1 MYIKDNWVKWR
12 VRMNCVAIRMIFC
25 DVDGTLLPHGSKSL
39 SDDIFMTINRAVSS
53 GIHFCI
59 ASGRSYPD
67 LKRLFS
73 PVINNVTFICND
85 GSLMVENE
93 SVLFSSPLDKSQIA
107 CMSKTYRND
116 YDALLI
122 YTKDS
127 TYYISHKIEID
138 FAKKVAPEDITF
150 SVTGDIFKVAFM
162 NLSQNANIKINNLC
176 IKSGILN
183 KVYEDATWTEYITAQ
198 TDKGTAAKILQ
209 RTYGVTPSETAA
221 FGDNLNDLNM
231 LRCAQYSY
239 APKTARPEI
248 IRMCKFRT
256 DNVKDEI
263 LNIISCK

>member
-1 MYIKDNWVKWR
+1 
-12 VRMNCVAIRMIFC
+12 MNCADIRMIFC

-39 SDDIFMTINRAVSS
+39 SDDIFRTINRAVSS

-85 GSLMVENE
+85 GSLMVEND
-93 SVLFSSPLDKSQIA
+93 SILFSSPLNKSQIA

-116 YDALLI
+116 YEALII
-122 YTKDS
+122 YAKEY
-127 TYYISHKIEID
+127 TYYISDKIQID
-138 FAKKVAPEDITF
+138 FAKKITPEEITSSVA
-150 SVTGDIFKVAFM
+150 GDIFKVAFM
-162 NLSQNANIKINNLC
+162 NLSQKAKIKINNLG

-198 TDKGTAAKILQ
+198 TDKGTAVKVLQ
-209 RTYGVTPSETAA
+209 RVYGVSSSQTAA

-231 LRCAQYSY
+231 LRSAQYSY
-239 APKTARPEI
+239 APENAHPDI
-248 IRMCKFRT
+248 IRMCKFKT
-256 DNVKDEI
+256 NNVNDEI
-263 LNIISCK
+263 LNIIS

>member
-1 MYIKDNWVKWR
+1 
-12 VRMNCVAIRMIFC
+12 MNCSQIRMIFC

-39 SDDIFMTINRAVSS
+39 SDDVYKTINRAVSS

-93 SVLFSSPLDKSQIA
+93 SVLFSSPLDKSKVA
-107 CMSKTYRND
+107 CMAKIYRND
-116 YDALLI
+116 YEALII
-122 YTKDS
+122 YSRET
-127 TYYISHKIEID
+127 TYYISDKLEINFAEKLTADDIASFVTDDIYKI
-138 FAKKVAPEDITF
+138 
-150 SVTGDIFKVAFM
+150 AFM
-162 NLSQNANIKINNLC
+162 NLSQNAKIKINNLGV
-176 IKSGILN
+176 KSGVLN

-209 RTYGVTPSETAA
+209 SAYGVTPRETAA

-231 LRCAQYSY
+231 LRCAQFSYS
-239 APKTARPEI
+239 PKNARPEI
-248 IRMCKFRT
+248 LRMCKFKT
-256 DNVKDEI
+256 DSVINEI
-263 LNIISCK
+263 ARIIS